1 MFELFLVWKAL
12 NTAEAPSESV
22 IKVLSMK
29 AYLPSLFIG
38 FECLMIYDCELLASG
53 TQHESRFELILLDD
67 KWL

>member
-1 MFELFLVWKAL
+1 MFELFPARKAL

-38 FECLMIYDCELLASG
+38 FECRMIYDCELLASG
-53 TQHESRFELILLDD
+53 TQHKFRFESISLDD